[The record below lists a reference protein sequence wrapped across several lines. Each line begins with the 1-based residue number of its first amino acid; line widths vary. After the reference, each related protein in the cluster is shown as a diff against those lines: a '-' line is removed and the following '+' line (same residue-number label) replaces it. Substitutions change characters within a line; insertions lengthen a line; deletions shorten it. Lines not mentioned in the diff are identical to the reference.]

1 MEIQYIV
8 YFLFELNDSFDEI
21 IRLIKSQNYSIYDYM
36 KTPFELFM
44 LKLHAGVKSLWGF
57 GCDLDGE
64 LM

>member
-8 YFLFELNDSFDEI
+8 YFLFELND
-21 IRLIKSQNYSIYDYM
+21 IRLIKSQNYSIYDYI

>member
-1 MEIQYIV
+1 
-8 YFLFELNDSFDEI
+8 
-21 IRLIKSQNYSIYDYM
+21 M